1 MVYNERRPKRLGGK
15 QHVAMMNIALVA
27 VGLFSLVLVG
37 WQLPDLNSRL
47 VLICGVIWLVVG
59 VALRDD

>member
-1 MVYNERRPKRLGGK
+1 M
-15 QHVAMMNIALVA
+15 AMMNIALIA